1 MKDSRDSRDSCS
13 KIDSEWKIREIREIR
28 VQKSTQN
35 ERFVRF
41 ERFVFKNQHST
52 LIIKSMD
59 LRSYTKQELAL
70 LYFPDSDPDVA
81 RSHLMRWIVR
91 CTQLYEQL
99 LKSGYTKN
107 SKEFNPL
114 QVSYIF
120 FHLGEPWYL
129 SVIIGEYRGAT
140 LSIGELGMRNVVSL
154 HCDSERRTL
163 TINT

>member
-1 MKDSRDSRDSCS
+1 MVFKSHTDLTDLTDLFFRCKQRVFTFGLNGKTPKES
-13 KIDSEWKIREIREIR
+13 KIREIREIR
-28 VQKSTQN
+28 VQKSTFN
-35 ERFVRF
+35 I
-41 ERFVFKNQHST
+41 
-52 LIIKSMD
+52 IIKSMD

-120 FHLGEPWYL
+120 FHLGEP
-129 SVIIGEYRGAT
+129 
-140 LSIGELGMRNVVSL
+140 
-154 HCDSERRTL
+154 
-163 TINT
+163 